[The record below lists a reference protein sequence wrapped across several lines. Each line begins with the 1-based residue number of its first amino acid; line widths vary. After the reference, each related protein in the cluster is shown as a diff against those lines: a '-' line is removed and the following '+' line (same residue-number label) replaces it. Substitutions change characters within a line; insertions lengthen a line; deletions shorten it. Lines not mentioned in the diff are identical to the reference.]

1 VAEIDESNIIEFK
14 REISALVKLGSH
26 PNLVAFK
33 GVSYSE
39 TNVCIITEFCHGG
52 TLFDLLHRK
61 KNISLNWNQRLKF
74 ALDIAQ
80 GVHYLHNVN
89 PPMIHRDLKSL
100 K

>member
-1 VAEIDESNIIEFK
+1 MAEIDESNIIEFK

-61 KNISLNWNQRLKF
+61 KKYFIELEPTVKICFGYCSRSALF
-74 ALDIAQ
+74 A
-80 GVHYLHNVN
+80 
-89 PPMIHRDLKSL
+89 
-100 K
+100 